1 VFASADIGGTLTDVV
16 LRWSDGVG
24 SVAKVLSTTGRLED
38 AILTAID
45 EAAASRG
52 LDAVVV
58 EQFAHG
64 STVATNALLEGR
76 GARIG
81 LATTAGFGDVLE
93 LARLRRPSLFDL
105 SFVKAPPLVPRDR
118 RLEVGERIDATASCA
133 SDLQRARSGPWPH
146 SWWPRTSKRSRSACS
161 TPTSSPPTSGRSL
174 TASPR
179 RSQSS
184 AMPCPSPCRQTSSAR
199 LLTVVE
205 I

>member
-1 VFASADIGGTLTDVV
+1 VFASADIGGTFTDVV

-64 STVATNALLEGR
+64 STVATNALLEGT

-81 LATTAGFGDVLE
+81 LVTTAGFGDVLE

-118 RLEVGERIDATASCA
+118 RLEVGEWIDAHGVVHQRPAASEVRALAAQLVAEDVEAVAICLLNA
-133 SDLQRARSGPWPH
+133 HVEPANERAVADGLAEAFAELGHAVPITVPSDIQREIVN
-146 SWWPRTSKRSRSACS
+146 
-161 TPTSSPPTSGRSL
+161 GR
-174 TASPR
+174 
-179 RSQSS
+179 
-184 AMPCPSPCRQTSSAR
+184 
-199 LLTVVE
+199 
-205 I
+205 